1 LNAIAFFVLAGFTA
15 IKVNHANANTEQRNK
30 QRKKLAQKLAT
41 AKMQKKIL
49 LAQQFVVTAIRVD
62 KADVV
67 YRSDKDLLEQEIEA
81 GK

>member
-1 LNAIAFFVLAGFTA
+1 
-15 IKVNHANANTEQRNK
+15 
-30 QRKKLAQKLAT
+30 
-41 AKMQKKIL
+41 MQKKIL
-49 LAQQFVVTAIRVD
+49 LAQQFAVTAIRVD